1 MRKYFLQVC
10 FSFLALLYLFIK
22 IDWEVLFDIFR
33 QLDIVFYCLASGSML
48 INIYV
53 NASKFHWLLKDTSL
67 SLPVSRLMK
76 ISLIARYYSIF
87 IPTPAGPAAVQ
98 WYKVTKNKQGKSFFL
113 AVTIVERLFFV
124 LVLVLCGTVPLFFY
138 TQSEAQVVLLRE
150 QLSGLMVVTYL
161 ILFVLLIYFFVPSI
175 HRACVRMINRVT
187 SIKEGGK
194 TDQFLRNFSLKNTS
208 LKTIGVLFLFS
219 LLWQFLFLFRIYLIF
234 KTTHLPF
241 TFLEAI
247 WIGSLV
253 LMLQGLPVS
262 FAGLGVREG
271 AYAYLFTLYGLPAEQ
286 GVINGLLFFSQ
297 VLILAGIGAV
307 LNLFEK

>member
-1 MRKYFLQVC
+1 MRKFFLQAC
-10 FSFLALLYLFIK
+10 FSCLVLFYLSIK
-22 IDWEVLFDIFR
+22 IDWGVFFEVFRHIDIF
-33 QLDIVFYCLASGSML
+33 FYLLATGCMF

-53 NASKFHWLLKDTSL
+53 NANKFHWILKDTSL
-67 SLPVSRLMK
+67 SLPVSRWMK

-87 IPTPAGPAAVQ
+87 IPSPAGPAAVQ

-194 TDQFLRNFSLKNTS
+194 IDQFLRNFSLKNTS